1 MSKRLLEYDPLT
13 KTSTYFESQ
22 GNGKFVIAQQ
32 QDVKAILE
40 HNKRLANDTSY
51 KRQGIKSDWYHFATV
66 PTTVLH
72 EILTKYNL
80 DWNNKDDLPKIEKI
94 LQRDY
99 KALLT
104 VDKI

>member
-13 KTSTYFESQ
+13 QTSTYFEADGS
-22 GNGKFVIAQQ
+22 GKFLISQQ
-32 QDVKAILE
+32 QDVQAILKYT
-40 HNKRLANDTSY
+40 KRLANDSSY

-66 PTTVLH
+66 PNTVLH
-72 EILTKYNL
+72 EILVKYNL

-94 LQRDY
+94 IQRDY

>member
-13 KTSTYFESQ
+13 KTSTWFE
-22 GNGKFVIAQQ
+22 GNGDGSFQICQQ
-32 QDVKAILE
+32 QDVNDIL
-40 HNKRLANDTSY
+40 KITKSLANNSDY
-51 KRQGIKSDWYHFATV
+51 KRGGIKNDWYHFATV

-72 EILTKYNL
+72 EILVKHNL
-80 DWNNKDDLPKIEKI
+80 RWDNKDDLPKIEKI
-94 LQRDY
+94 IARDY

>member
-1 MSKRLLEYDPLT
+1 MSKRLLEYDPT
-13 KTSTYFESQ
+13 TRTSTYFEADGS
-22 GNGKFVIAQQ
+22 GKFLISQQ
-32 QDVKAILE
+32 QDVQAILK
-40 HNKRLANDTSY
+40 HTKQLANDSSY

-66 PTTVLH
+66 PNTVLH
-72 EILTKYNL
+72 EILVKYNL

-94 LQRDY
+94 IQRDY

>member
-66 PTTVLH
+66 PNTVLH